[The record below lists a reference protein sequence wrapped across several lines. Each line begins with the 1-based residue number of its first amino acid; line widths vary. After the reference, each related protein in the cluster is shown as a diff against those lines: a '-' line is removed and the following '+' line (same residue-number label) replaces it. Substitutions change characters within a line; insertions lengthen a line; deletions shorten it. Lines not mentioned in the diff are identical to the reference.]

1 MGTRIKDLQIVKVTD
16 GDTIRVALAD
26 GTEESLRL
34 ACVDTEESLPGR
46 NDPDKPVTEA
56 GKLASAMAK
65 AYFATAGGG
74 FATVDV
80 EFETDRPVD
89 LADHRFRDNY
99 GRLLCYVHKGGEN
112 FAVKLVRE
120 GWSPYFAKYG
130 RSRLYHAE
138 LLAAEAAAQAENLVV
153 WNPTTNAG
161 GASRPYERLLPWWE
175 MRAGLVE
182 DFRRV
187 GAAAG
192 ALDVRL
198 DYDRIVAETGRR
210 GKATV
215 FCDLQAGVQP
225 WRGGGALLYAGSV
238 EHPFNLWIDDAE
250 AAAPLLRLTE
260 TRYAG
265 SGKRNYVYVTGE
277 IAAYRNRPQ
286 IVLTGADQL
295 SDVPPG

>member
-1 MGTRIKDLQIVKVTD
+1 MGTRIEGLRIVRVTD
-16 GDTIRVALAD
+16 GDTIRVAMPD

-56 GKLASAMAK
+56 GKAASEMVK
-65 AYFATAGGG
+65 AYFTAPDGGV
-74 FATVDV
+74 APIDI
-80 EFETDRPVD
+80 EFETDGPVD

-99 GRLLCYVHKGGEN
+99 GRLLCYEHKGAEN

-130 RSRLYHAE
+130 RSRLYHAA
-138 LLAAEAAAQAENLVV
+138 LLAAEAEAQAADLVI

-161 GASRPYERLLPWWE
+161 GASRPYDRLLPWWE
-175 MRAGLVE
+175 RRAGFVE

-187 GAAAG
+187 GAPAG

-198 DYDRIVAETGRR
+198 DYNRITAAMATG
-210 GKATV
+210 GKVTI

-238 EHPFNLWIDDAE
+238 QHPFNL
-250 AAAPLLRLTE
+250 
-260 TRYAG
+260 
-265 SGKRNYVYVTGE
+265 
-277 IAAYRNRPQ
+277 
-286 IVLTGADQL
+286 
-295 SDVPPG
+295 